1 MFDKSLIISLG
12 ITSLASIAIWFY
24 FKDKFVKIEKKFDL
38 MFNIFQENQKTTQV
52 LNGNLNK
59 LTNDIYTNK
68 ETENINSNFI
78 SELDGSFL
86 RIS

>member
-52 LNGNLNK
+52 LNGNL
-59 LTNDIYTNK
+59 
-68 ETENINSNFI
+68 
-78 SELDGSFL
+78 
-86 RIS
+86 